1 MSLKHL
7 FWKLQKQALIEEGG
21 EYRMDLRLT
30 GYDAELN
37 GKVYPYERLAEK
49 ITPAL
54 PALFQRTSTSVSPDI
69 MSRIET
75 QGLSDEVLQEL
86 ADEQGVSVET
96 LELLQQL
103 KEMNEELQ

>member
-1 MSLKHL
+1 
-7 FWKLQKQALIEEGG
+7 
-21 EYRMDLRLT
+21 
-30 GYDAELN
+30 
-37 GKVYPYERLAEK
+37 
-49 ITPAL
+49 
-54 PALFQRTSTSVSPDI
+54 